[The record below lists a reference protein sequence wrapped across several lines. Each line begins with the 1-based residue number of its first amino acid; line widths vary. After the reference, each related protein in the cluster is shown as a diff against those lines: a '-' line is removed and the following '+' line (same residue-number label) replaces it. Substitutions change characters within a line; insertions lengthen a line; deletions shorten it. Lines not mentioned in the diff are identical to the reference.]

1 MNEKYGIELELIM
14 DKFNKKME
22 KVKKAFS
29 GLGNKKIELDAS
41 AKATGLIRQLEVA
54 GMEADKLRN
63 KYKLLKEELGS
74 KQQWEVGTPKY
85 IKLQEELAKTE
96 IALQKATIKAD
107 NLNDKITALETTGD
121 TIGASVTKG
130 TDKLTKGLEK
140 MTGKIKRFGLSLFS
154 IRSIWA
160 LVSKAS
166 SAYLSQDTELANR
179 LQSVW
184 AGLGAMLA
192 PIIEGITNIL
202 AKAVKYINIFIKALT
217 GVDLL
222 ARATSKSMNATA
234 KSAKGLNKALGGF
247 DELNNLDTDT
257 GAGIDAGGFG
267 GLEDVEIDTT
277 WADRI
282 EKFGKWAKKNLP
294 TITSLLTGV
303 ATAITLIKLGLSKIK
318 ALGIGVAIGGI
329 VYTVQS
335 LLKYLKDGSWSNFGG
350 MIQGIGG
357 SIFGLGITTKSTTL
371 LMIGAVVLLYGS
383 VLKYWKQIKTFLQGG
398 IDWLTSKADWVREHF
413 GVVGESIYNV
423 FTTAL
428 QGILNYFDNTFNAIK
443 QNFDGWIK
451 LIKGVFTGDWKL
463 AWEGIKNIFLSI
475 WNEIKAIVIYVVDV
489 MKSTLQGLKN
499 TIVYIINGILSAVK
513 GVINGIT
520 SGINVLIRGINKIS
534 FNVPDWV
541 PGIGGKKWG
550 FNIPQIP
557 KLAVGTNFVPEDQL
571 AYIHKGEAV
580 IPKKF
585 NSQEY
590 FGNSNDETNL
600 LLNQVIEAIKNIEIN
615 PYTTVKDVGKAS
627 LQYINNRSRQLGE
640 SVVM

>member
-29 GLGNKKIELDAS
+29 GLSNKKIELDTS
-41 AKATGLIRQLEVA
+41 TKATGLIRQLEVA

-63 KYKLLKEELGS
+63 KYKLLKEELSS

-107 NLNDKITALETTGD
+107 NLNDKITELETAGD
-121 TIGASVTKG
+121 TIGSSVTKS

-166 SAYLSQDTELANR
+166 FAYLSQDTELANR

-234 KSAKGLNKALGGF
+234 KSAKGLNKTLGGF
-247 DELNNLDTDT
+247 DELTNLDTDT
-257 GAGIDAGGFG
+257 GSGIDAGGFG
-267 GLEDVEIDTT
+267 GLEAVEIDTT

-282 EKFGKWAKKNLP
+282 ERFGEWVKKNKG
-294 TITSLLTGV
+294 TIIGFFTGI
-303 ATAITLIKLGLSKIK
+303 ASAIIAIKLGASKLTGLKIFATISLAFTGISKIVE
-318 ALGIGVAIGGI
+318 GIKEMIENPSWNAFFKIVQGIAMVVSAVAIAVGGWVVAI
-329 VYTVQS
+329 VAGVVAIVA
-335 LLKYLKDGSWSNFGG
+335 YLAQNWEKIKEVAVKVGSWINDNVFKPIGNFFVNLWNGIKNVFSTAINFVKDTFLNVVNWINTKVIQPIGKLFSGLWEGVKNTFSSAWNWILNAFSKGGKIFNGMKDGVVNAFKSAVNA
-350 MIQGIGG
+350 IIKGINKV
-357 SIFGLGITTKSTTL
+357 IATPFN
-371 LMIGAVVLLYGS
+371 AVNS
-383 VLKYWKQIKTFLQGG
+383 
-398 IDWLTSKADWVREHF
+398 
-413 GVVGESIYNV
+413 
-423 FTTAL
+423 
-428 QGILNYFDNTFNAIK
+428 ILNK
-443 QNFDGWIK
+443 
-451 LIKGVFTGDWKL
+451 IKGV
-463 AWEGIKNIFLSI
+463 NILGAKPFDGFWGWNPLS
-475 WNEIKAIVIYVVDV
+475 V
-489 MKSTLQGLKN
+489 
-499 TIVYIINGILSAVK
+499 
-513 GVINGIT
+513 
-520 SGINVLIRGINKIS
+520 
-534 FNVPDWV
+534 
-541 PGIGGKKWG
+541 
-550 FNIPQIP
+550 PQIP
-557 KLAVGTNFVPEDQL
+557 QLAVGTNFVPEDQL

-590 FGNSNDETNL
+590 FGSSNDETNS